1 MSLFFTVSGLRGIS
15 LLSLTPEYVLKVA
28 ASFCNL
34 YETPFLIVGR
44 DSRPSGR
51 YFIHAV
57 ISAALSKG
65 KKVLDSKIVP
75 TPTLV
80 YSVKKREK
88 ESSGIIVTASHNP
101 PEWNALKFVHPEGR
115 FLFEE
120 EIERLKKEIRFFNWE
135 KTFNVGT
142 SKPFDPMEEHIKG
155 IIENKYVLTEI
166 IKEKKFKVGVDTAG
180 GAGFEAFPLLLKKL
194 GCEVFTMDTQYG
206 KYERPFELSVE
217 NIKKFG
223 DFVKEK
229 DLDIGFAMDADGDR
243 LQIVAKGGE
252 ILSEEETL
260 PICLYYL
267 LSKEKSDIVTNFS
280 TTEHVED
287 VAERFNVRVLRTK
300 VGEANVLKKMIEE
313 DAIYGGEGNGGVI
326 VKNFNMTRDAFF
338 ASALILSFLTEMGD
352 SREFKKLF
360 RKRIMKKLK
369 FPISERKLP
378 EKIEEFLCNLNSS
391 EVNKED
397 GIRVKFQEGFIH
409 ARVSNTEPVLRVIME
424 AKETEVIKE
433 WEKKIKE
440 LI

>member
-1 MSLFFTVSGLRGIS
+1 M
-15 LLSLTPEYVLKVA
+15 
-28 ASFCNL
+28 
-34 YETPFLIVGR
+34 
-44 DSRPSGR
+44 
-51 YFIHAV
+51 
-57 ISAALSKG
+57 
-65 KKVLDSKIVP
+65 
-75 TPTLV
+75 
-80 YSVKKREK
+80 
-88 ESSGIIVTASHNP
+88 
-101 PEWNALKFVHPEGR
+101 KFVHPEGR

-120 EIERLKKEIRFFNWE
+120 EIERLKKEVRFFNWE
-135 KTFNVGT
+135 KNLNVFT
-142 SKPFDPMEEHIKG
+142 VKSFEPLEEHIDG
-155 IIENKYVLTEI
+155 ILKNKFVLTEI
-166 IKEKKFKVGVDTAG
+166 IKEKKFKVGVDTG
-180 GAGFEAFPLLLKKL
+180 GGSGFETFPSLLRRL

-223 DFVKEK
+223 DFVREK
-229 DLDIGFAMDADGDR
+229 NLDIGFAIDADCDR

-287 VAERFNVRVLRTK
+287 VAERFNVKVLRTK

-326 VKNFNMTRDAFF
+326 VKDFNMTRDAFF
-338 ASALILSFLTEMGD
+338 ASAIVLSFLTEIED

-369 FPISERKLP
+369 FPISERKVP
-378 EKIEEFLCNLNSS
+378 QKIEEFLCSLNSS
-391 EVNKED
+391 EINKED

-424 AKETEVIKE
+424 AKEMEVIKE
-433 WEKKIKE
+433 WEKKIRE

>member
-15 LLSLTPEYVLKVA
+15 LLSLTPEYVLRVA
-28 ASFCNL
+28 VSFCNL
-34 YETPFLIVGR
+34 YDTPFLIVGR

-57 ISAALSKG
+57 ISACLSKG

-75 TPTLV
+75 TPTV
-80 YSVKKREK
+80 IYSVKKRGK
-88 ESSGIIVTASHNP
+88 ESSGIIVTGSHNP

-120 EIERLKKEIRFFNWE
+120 EIERLKKEVRFFNWE
-135 KTFNVGT
+135 KNLNVGT
-142 SKPFDPMEEHIKG
+142 VRSFEPLEEHING
-155 IIENKYVLTEI
+155 ILENKFVLTEI
-166 IKEKKFKVGVDTAG
+166 IKEKKFKVGVDTGG
-180 GAGFEAFPLLLKKL
+180 GAGFETFPFLIKKL

-206 KYERPFELSVE
+206 KYERPFELGAE

-223 DFVKEK
+223 DLVREK
-229 DLDIGFAMDADGDR
+229 DLDIGFAIDADCDR

-252 ILSEEETL
+252 IFSEEETL

-267 LSKEKSDIVTNFS
+267 LSREKSDIVTNFS

-287 VAERFNVRVLRTK
+287 VAERFNVKVLRTK

-313 DAIYGGEGNGGVI
+313 DALYGGEGNGGVI

-338 ASALILSFLTEMGD
+338 ASALVLSYLTEVED

-360 RKRIMKKLK
+360 RKRIMRKLK
-369 FPISERKLP
+369 FPISERKIP
-378 EKIEEFLCNLNSS
+378 EKLEEFLCGLNSS
-391 EVNKED
+391 EINKED
-397 GIRVKFQEGFIH
+397 GIRVKIQEGFIH
-409 ARVSNTEPVLRVIME
+409 TRVSNTEPVLRVIME
-424 AKETEVIKE
+424 AKEMEVIKE